1 MSPIYVGV
9 GTADSEARNLTLGL
23 PLLTSDPSSPQA
35 GDMYFNTN
43 DYDIKYYDGSSW
55 NETNSG

>member
-23 PLLTSDPSSPQA
+23 PLLTSNPSSPQA
-35 GDMYFNTN
+35 GDMYFNTT
-43 DYDIKYYDGSSW
+43 DYMVKYYDGSAWQDSQ
-55 NETNSG
+55 

>member
-9 GTADSEARNLTLGL
+9 GTADSEVRNTTLGL